1 MEHLPLTLETL
12 AARLTILEH
21 DKEKN
26 SVDHGKIYGR
36 LEALENGQGVI
47 TTKLD
52 SMFDLM
58 TEMRTDLKSI
68 TDKPAKRWDMIVS
81 EFIKGI
87 SAAALG
93 YFIGKGN

>member
-26 SVDHGKIYGR
+26 SEDHGKFYGR

-58 TEMRTDLKSI
+58 TEMRTDVKSI
-68 TDKPAKRWDMIVS
+68 TEKPAKRWDLIVS
-81 EFIKGI
+81 EFIKGL
-87 SAAALG
+87 ATAALG

>member
-12 AARLTILEH
+12 AARITILEH

-36 LEALENGQGVI
+36 LETLENGQGVI

-68 TDKPAKRWDMIVS
+68 TNKPAKRWDMIVS
-81 EFIKGI
+81 EFIKGL
-87 SAAALG
+87 STAALG